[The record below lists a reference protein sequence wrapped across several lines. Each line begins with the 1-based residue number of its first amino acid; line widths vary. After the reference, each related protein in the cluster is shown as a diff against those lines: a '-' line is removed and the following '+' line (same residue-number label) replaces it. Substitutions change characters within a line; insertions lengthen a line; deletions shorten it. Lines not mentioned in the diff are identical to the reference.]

1 MGLSTCPLFISNL
14 WILTMGGVDSLRR
27 PGWNLDSGR
36 MDDDSPEP
44 RSGPSDEMDEM
55 QSPNRRTLCELA

>member
-1 MGLSTCPLFISNL
+1 
-14 WILTMGGVDSLRR
+14 MGGVDSLRR